1 MVKKLAVTGEQ
12 LQVEISELGKVK
24 GFWEPTIAK
33 LRENGI
39 TTIKELKTIM
49 DGKTPMEFTHV
60 LTPIQFKQATNYFI
74 EHPYDYI

>member
-1 MVKKLAVTGEQ
+1 M
-12 LQVEISELGKVK
+12 SELRNVK

-39 TTIKELKTIM
+39 NTITQLRDKME
-49 DGKTPMEFTHV
+49 GKTALEFQDI

-74 EHPYDYI
+74 ENPYSVL